1 MRVVLTLI
9 ARGQTKMRVDGESV
23 DKCLYESCLDSHTSR
38 SNEDES

>member
-23 DKCLYESCLDSHTSR
+23 DESCMSCLGCLIAP
-38 SNEDES
+38 EDES